1 MLKKLRIKYLLA
13 FLLAAIA
20 ALSALMFGS
29 SWSPAQSQNQS
40 PAQVDIQTQVKPS
53 KQIPAAPVD
62 PNVKPISLKEAGLQ
76 LQEVAKG
83 VYALVAS
90 TDFPPA
96 SPLLAICNGGIVI
109 GSDGVLVI
117 DPFQSPALAELMI
130 STVKSLTDK
139 PIKYVLNTHYHF
151 DHTGGN
157 AAFIKRDVP
166 IMGRGVIREYIQRG
180 QNNTAGILPPNIV
193 INSQTDIW
201 LGDRQVRI
209 ERVDGHSSGTDL
221 VAFVTDA
228 KVLFTGDM
236 VFNKRIPYTGDGNI
250 RQWQGSLYRLIAT
263 YPDAKVIPGHGDV
276 TDVTGLQSQ
285 QAYFNWLE
293 RTALE
298 WKSQVLSKE
307 QVMKKFAEVPD
318 AYKDYKFQGLYSTNL
333 ESAYEEFTRSAT
345 IPLIP

>member
-1 MLKKLRIKYLLA
+1 MLKKLKIKYLLA
-13 FLLAAIA
+13 FVLAAIA
-20 ALSALMFGS
+20 TLSISMFGA
-29 SWSPAQSQNQS
+29 SWSPTQS
-40 PAQVDIQTQVKPS
+40 QTQVDTQTQAKPP
-53 KQIPAAPVD
+53 KQTPANPVD
-62 PNVKPISLKEAGLQ
+62 PNVKTISLKEAGLQ

-96 SPLLAICNGGIVI
+96 SPALAICNGGIVI

-157 AAFIKRDVP
+157 AAFVKRDVP
-166 IMGRGVIREYIQRG
+166 IIGRGVIREYIQRG
-180 QNNTAGILPPNIV
+180 QNNTAGVLPPNVI

-236 VFNKRIPYTGDGNI
+236 VFNKRIPYTADGNI

-263 YPDAKVIPGHGDV
+263 FPDAKVVPGHGDV

-307 QVMKKFAEVPD
+307 QVLKKYTEVP
-318 AYKDYKFQGLYSTNL
+318 AVYKDYKFQGLYSSNL